1 MALVQT
7 EFMKIVTRP
16 VLKMFGLNLRARI
29 ALCVA
34 LPILLVMSMLVILH
48 HYRER
53 ALLENQIR
61 LSTSQLGEV
70 LVGSL
75 RHAMMV
81 NDPEMI
87 ENIIIDVG
95 RMENFEEV
103 QLIDSAG
110 TVIIDSNADHIGQ
123 HNQTD
128 HAGCV
133 ECHQLAVKERPR
145 AVRLQL
151 APELLRVA
159 QPIAN
164 APECATC
171 HATDKAHLGML
182 IADISLVDVEDHM
195 WQDLQ
200 LELIISAFTII
211 LVSLGIYFL
220 IHQLVVRRMVA
231 IDDTLLQF
239 AGGNFA
245 ARLPLAPGPPD
256 EIDRLAETFNQM
268 ATKLERHTHEQKARD
283 KLRQQAIIEER
294 ERIARELHDGLAQV
308 LGYVNTK
315 AIAVRLWL
323 KKGNPPKAEENLQ
336 QLEEAARA
344 LFVDTREA
352 ILGLRMTGR
361 NGAKFSEIIEDYT
374 TQFSRLSGIPAFFV
388 HEPAVD
394 EQTIP
399 TVAELQ
405 LIRIIQEAL
414 TNTRKHANASRV
426 HVNLW
431 MEDQTMELAIIDDGA
446 GFDLSKPAPN
456 QRPHFGLAIMRE
468 RAQSIHARFHI
479 ITAPGAGTEI
489 GVQLDLSGS

>member
-1 MALVQT
+1 M
-7 EFMKIVTRP
+7 
-16 VLKMFGLNLRARI
+16 
-29 ALCVA
+29 
-34 LPILLVMSMLVILH
+34 H

-70 LVGSL
+70 LMGSL
-75 RHAMMV
+75 RHAMQM
-81 NDPEMI
+81 NDSEMM

-95 RMENFEEV
+95 RMENFKEV
-103 QLIDSAG
+103 QLINTNG
-110 TVIIDSNADHIGQ
+110 TVIIDSNVDHIGQ
-123 HNQTD
+123 NNRTEN
-128 HAGCV
+128 AGCV
-133 ECHQLAVKERPR
+133 ECHQFAAKERPR

-164 APECATC
+164 ASECKEC
-171 HATDKAHLGML
+171 HATDNAHLGML
-182 IADISLVDVEDHM
+182 IADISLVDVEEHM

-200 LELIISAFTII
+200 LELIISAITIV

-220 IHQLVVRRMVA
+220 IHQLVVRRLVA
-231 IDDTLLQF
+231 FDNTLLQF

-256 EIDRLAETFNQM
+256 EIDRLAATFNQM
-268 ATKLERHTHEQKARD
+268 AQKLERHSHELEARD

-315 AIAVRLWL
+315 AMAVRLWL
-323 KKGNPPKAEENLQ
+323 RKENTPKAEENLQ

-352 ILGLRMTGR
+352 ILGLRMTGQD
-361 NGAKFSEIIEDYT
+361 GASFSQVVEKYT

-394 EQTIP
+394 DQSIP
-399 TVAELQ
+399 PVAELQ

-414 TNTRKHANASRV
+414 TNTRKHAKASRV

-431 MEDQTMELAIIDDGA
+431 MEGQTLEMAIIDDGA

-456 QRPHFGLAIMRE
+456 QRPHFGLTIMRE
-468 RAQSIHARFHI
+468 RAQSIHARFHV

-489 GVQLDLSGS
+489 SVQLDLSGS